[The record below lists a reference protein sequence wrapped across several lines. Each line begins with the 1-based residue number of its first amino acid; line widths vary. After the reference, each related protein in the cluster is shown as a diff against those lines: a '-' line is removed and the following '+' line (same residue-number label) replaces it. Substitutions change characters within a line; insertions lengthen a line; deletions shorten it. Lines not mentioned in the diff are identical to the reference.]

1 MAGAGD
7 GCEGSFEALNK
18 LGRSVEGLDKDAKGL
33 EASLVVDCA
42 GAALGVSDV
51 DCGFLNKLLELLLSG
66 WNVCEKRP
74 ELVLG

>member
-1 MAGAGD
+1 
-7 GCEGSFEALNK
+7 
-18 LGRSVEGLDKDAKGL
+18 LDKDAKGL

-42 GAALGVSDV
+42 GAALGISDV

-74 ELVLG
+74 EVVLG